1 MKLRY
6 NFEIKK
12 IKDFGSFEDL
22 QQSSKKAFQ
31 DIESIFQSLRYWY
44 FDLDGDIISISNDSD
59 FDQFLEEMKDT

>member
-12 IKDFGSFEDL
+12 IREFGSVESL
-22 QQSSKKAFQ
+22 KQSSIKAFK
-31 DIESIFQSLRYWY
+31 DIEPALEHLRFWY

-59 FDQFLEEMKDT
+59 LEQFLEEMKDT